1 MLSETG
7 GRMMLARILAFSL
20 LVVLFST
27 HLAAENDLERI
38 KLAIEFLKDAC
49 LRGQSF
55 NVEVKA
61 DGSVAFLSLGGEVK
75 SSFSKSEGLNFL
87 NNARDEI
94 KASENAKIRSC
105 IEPRID
111 MVLHAILSSKP
122 YKSIS
127 IIELNGFVF
136 DLNGCRSKNRN
147 VECDLLITSK
157 DQDRNLTIFLKMFND
172 NYTTI
177 LHDNNGDEYTP
188 NKIDIAN
195 LSSKQ
200 NQISKRF
207 VYNVNTHV
215 KIYFENISA
224 RAQSISL
231 LSLKCSDS
239 PHFTQNVFEVP
250 FRNIPLS
257 GT

>member
-1 MLSETG
+1 MLRLEENA
-7 GRMMLARILAFSL
+7 MLTKILAFGL
-20 LVVLFST
+20 LTVLSSSP
-27 HLAAENDLERI
+27 LYAEDDLERI

-61 DGSVAFLSLGGEVK
+61 DGSVAFLNLGGEVK

-111 MVLHAILSSKP
+111 MILQAILNSRP

-127 IIELNGFVF
+127 IIDLNGFIF
-136 DLNGCRSKNRN
+136 DLHGCVSKNRN
-147 VECDLLITSK
+147 VVCDFSITSK
-157 DQDRNLTIFLKMFND
+157 EQDKDLTIFLKIYND
-172 NYTTI
+172 NYTSV

-188 NKIDIAN
+188 TKIDIAN
-195 LSSKQ
+195 ISSKR
-200 NQISKRF
+200 NKIDKRF
-207 VYNVNTHV
+207 IYNVATRV
-215 KIYFENISA
+215 KISFDNISS

-231 LSLKCSDS
+231 LSIKCSDS
-239 PHFTQNVFEVP
+239 PHFTQNVFEIP

-257 GT
+257 GM

>member
-1 MLSETG
+1 ML
-7 GRMMLARILAFSL
+7 GRMVGFGLIVVLYSSL
-20 LVVLFST
+20 LR
-27 HLAAENDLERI
+27 AEDDLSRI

-61 DGSVAFLSLGGEVK
+61 DGSIAFLNLGGEVK

-87 NNARDEI
+87 NNARDQI

-111 MVLHAILSSKP
+111 MILQAILNEKP

-127 IIELNGFVF
+127 LIDTNGFIF
-136 DLNGCRSKNRN
+136 DLHGCKSKNRN
-147 VECDLLITSK
+147 VECDSSITSK
-157 DQDRNLTIFLKMFND
+157 EQDKNLNIFLKMYNESS
-172 NYTTI
+172 TST
-177 LHDNNGDEYTP
+177 LHDNNGDEHTP
-188 NKIDIAN
+188 SKIDIAN
-195 LSSKQ
+195 ISSKQ

-207 VYNVNTHV
+207 IYNVSSRV
-215 KIYFENISA
+215 KVYFDNISS

-231 LSLKCSDS
+231 LSIKCSDGQ
-239 PHFTQNVFEVP
+239 HFTQNVFEVP

-257 GT
+257 GL

>member
-1 MLSETG
+1 
-7 GRMMLARILAFSL
+7 MLAKMLVCG
-20 LVVLFST
+20 LVVLFCSSV
-27 HLAAENDLERI
+27 LRAGEDLDRI

-49 LRGQSF
+49 LRGHSY

-61 DGSVAFLSLGGEVK
+61 DGSIAFLSLGGEVK

-87 NNARDEI
+87 NTARDEV
-94 KASENAKIRSC
+94 KAAENAKIRSC

-111 MVLHAILSSKP
+111 MILQAILNEKH

-127 IIELNGFVF
+127 LIDTNGFIF
-136 DLNGCRSKNRN
+136 DLHGCKSKNRN
-147 VECDLLITSK
+147 VECDLSITSK
-157 DQDRNLTIFLKMFND
+157 EQDKNLNIFLKMYNESS
-172 NYTTI
+172 TSI

-188 NKIDIAN
+188 SKIDVAN
-195 LSSKQ
+195 ISSKQ

-207 VYNVNTHV
+207 IYNVSTRV
-215 KIYFENISA
+215 KIYFDNISS

-231 LSLKCSDS
+231 LSIKCSDGQ
-239 PHFTQNVFEVP
+239 PFTQNVFEVP